1 MVGLLVLGLALTLE
15 SFRRV
20 FLYLRDDAAPFW
32 VVFPMALVWG
42 IGGTFLIV
50 WLLNAIVERLGARL
64 ERRLLPW
71 VFVGPMLIMISYY
84 LLLPALRTVYLSFF
98 DARSERFVGLDN
110 FSFAFAN
117 SIMQEA
123 FRNNLLWFMFGGGSS
138 VLLGLVIAALA
149 DRTHPVFETFVKTM
163 LFLPLVM
170 SAVTAAVIWRLVYAY
185 VPAGSEQIG
194 LLNAVVTALGASPV
208 AWLLQRPWNTFFLIA
223 MLVWAQTGFTTTVFS
238 AAIKGVPKDLLEAA
252 LIDGATWW
260 QGFVR
265 VTVPNIRGTILA
277 ICTSVLI
284 VTLNIFETVYAMTG
298 GNYGT
303 QVIAGEQFTQ
313 MFSNFDTGRGAAIGV
328 VLLVLVTP
336 VVIYNILAYQKDQ
349 A

>member
-1 MVGLLVLGLALTLE
+1 MPLILGLLLTLE

-20 FLYLRDDAAPFW
+20 FDYLRDDTAPFW
-32 VVFPMALVWG
+32 VVFPMALIWG

-50 WLLNAIVERLGARL
+50 WLLNTIVEQLGSKL
-64 ERRLLPW
+64 ERHVLPW
-71 VFVGPMLIMISYY
+71 VFLGPTLLMLGYY
-84 LLLPALRTVYLSFF
+84 LLLPVLRTVYLSFF
-98 DARSERFVGLDN
+98 DARGTWFVGLDN
-110 FSFAFAN
+110 YSFAVAN

-123 FRNNLLWFMFGGGSS
+123 FRNNLLWFVFGGGSS
-138 VLLGLVIAALA
+138 VLLGLLIAALA

-170 SAVTAAVIWRLVYAY
+170 SSVTAAVIWRLMYAY
-185 VPAGSEQIG
+185 VPSGSDQIG
-194 LLNAVVTALGASPV
+194 LLNAVVTAFGGSPT

-223 MLVWAQTGFTTTVFS
+223 ILVWAQTGFTTTVFS
-238 AAIKGVPKDLLEAA
+238 AAIKGVSKDLLEAA

-265 VTVPNIRGTILA
+265 VILPNIRGTILA

-328 VLLVLVTP
+328 VLLMLVTP
-336 VVIYNILAYQKDQ
+336 VVAYNILAYQKDR